1 MTNGIK
7 KPADRKNCQTGYA
20 EIWQMRRHTECWQM
34 GHTENCQVIHTEN
47 WRMEFTDILLELTG
61 MQGILICKMRHDKN

>member
-1 MTNGIK
+1 ML
-7 KPADRKNCQTGYA
+7 ADNT
-20 EIWQMRRHTECWQM
+20 WQM